1 MHLSSHLAF
10 IIDLTNSYNPLTDP
24 EGVEFAR
31 LVLKVQGSGV
41 ASHTIRT
48 ELEGINNN
56 RFIIRFAEERI
67 NLEGRIKK
75 SSILRKNG
83 IVKPNQLVI
92 HGKGISKKKQKR
104 IERQLRYE
112 ICRRVEK
119 GEMVPEKIISD
130 VPSDFNRS
138 NINSQQTVEMDIVS
152 FGSGTILGAPSLDS
166 LEPEQIILD
175 NF

>member
-1 MHLSSHLAF
+1 MG
-10 IIDLTNSYNPLTDP
+10 TKNN
-24 EGVEFAR
+24 
-31 LVLKVQGSGV
+31 
-41 ASHTIRT
+41 
-48 ELEGINNN
+48 INKPPP
-56 RFIIRFAEERI
+56 R
-67 NLEGRIKK
+67 NLQREGRIKK
-75 SSILRKNG
+75 RNVSSILRKNG

-119 GEMVPEKIISD
+119 GEMVPEKIISGEYFIILNT
-130 VPSDFNRS
+130 SF
-138 NINSQQTVEMDIVS
+138 QQTVEMDIVS